1 MKQVQQKTKTKKEIA
16 EWIKQQKD
24 KRNNQ

>member
-1 MKQVQQKTKTKKEIA
+1 MKQVQQKIKTKKEIA